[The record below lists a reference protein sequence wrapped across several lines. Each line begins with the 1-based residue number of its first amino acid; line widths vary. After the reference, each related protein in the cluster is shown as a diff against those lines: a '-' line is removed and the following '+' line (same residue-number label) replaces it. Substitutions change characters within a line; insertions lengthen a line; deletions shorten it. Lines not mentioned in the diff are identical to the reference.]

1 MKNILI
7 FLTIF
12 CLFQI
17 AKAQINSKADGDSR
31 NETIHS
37 TLNTSAQAGKLL
49 KVAEK
54 HKFHGSLEYQL
65 SYKKGGKV
73 LHCRNLKAD
82 TQNNLFLSQFQ
93 KQILKEKVKVKI
105 RKGEQLKLVHTFH
118 IP

>member
-1 MKNILI
+1 MKNILL
-7 FLTIF
+7 FLIIF
-12 CLFQI
+12 CLFQ
-17 AKAQINSKADGDSR
+17 KAEAQPNTTADVDAR
-31 NETIHS
+31 YEIIHS
-37 TLNTSAQAGKLL
+37 TLDASAQAGQLF
-49 KVAEK
+49 KVADK

-93 KQILKEKVKVKI
+93 KELLKAKVKLKI
-105 RKGEQLKLVHTFH
+105 GKGEQLKLVHTFN